1 MLSMVFIFQQPPE
14 EKLNASL
21 SSVSEN
27 FSKQDNIWLHLA

>member
-21 SSVSEN
+21 STVSRYIET
-27 FSKQDNIWLHLA
+27 DNQNLRQG